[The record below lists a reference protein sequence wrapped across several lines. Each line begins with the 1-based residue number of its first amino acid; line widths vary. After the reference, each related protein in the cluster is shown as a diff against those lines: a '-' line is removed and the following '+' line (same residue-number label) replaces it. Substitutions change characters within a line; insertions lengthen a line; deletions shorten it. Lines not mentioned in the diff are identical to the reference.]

1 VAPGARSSWNHNT
14 HFHPFVLRG
23 LPPGA
28 TALDV
33 GSGEGLLTRRML
45 AAGAGHVTGLD
56 ASAPMVELARG
67 LAVGEP
73 RSADLDYVVA
83 DVLDA
88 AQLGTFD
95 LVACIATLHHLGLDR
110 GLERLRE
117 LTAPGGRLVVVGLA
131 RPSTPLDRVLD
142 VWSVP
147 VNRVATAARG
157 YWEHPAPVRDPD
169 ETYADVRAAA
179 ARALPGSTFRS
190 RLYWRYTI
198 EWRAPA

>member
-1 VAPGARSSWNHNT
+1 MVSGARSSWNHST
-14 HFHPFVLRG
+14 HFHPLVLRG
-23 LPPGA
+23 LRPGA
-28 TALDV
+28 SALDV

-88 AQLGTFD
+88 TQMGTFD
-95 LVACIATLHHLGLDR
+95 LVACVATLHHLDLDH

-131 RPSTPLDRVLD
+131 RPSTPLDRALSA
-142 VWSVP
+142 WSVP
-147 VNRVATAARG
+147 ANGVATAARG
-157 YWEHPAPVRDPD
+157 YWEHPAPLRDPD
-169 ETYADVRAAA
+169 KTYDDVRAAA

-198 EWRAPA
+198 EWQAPA

>member
-1 VAPGARSSWNHNT
+1 MASGARSSWNHNT
-14 HFHPFVLRG
+14 HFHPLVLRG
-23 LPPGA
+23 LRPGA

-56 ASAPMVELARG
+56 ASGPMVELARA
-67 LAVGEP
+67 LSVGEP

-88 AQLGTFD
+88 THVGTFD
-95 LVACIATLHHLGLDR
+95 LVACVATLHHLGLDR

-131 RPSTPLDRVLD
+131 RPSTPLDRTLSA
-142 VWSVP
+142 WSVP
-147 VNRVATAARG
+147 ANRVATASRG

-198 EWRAPA
+198 EWQAPA

>member
-1 VAPGARSSWNHNT
+1 VASGARAPWNHNT
-14 HFHPFVLRG
+14 HFHPLVLRG
-23 LPPGA
+23 LRAGS

-45 AAGAGHVTGLD
+45 AAGARHVTGLD
-56 ASAPMVELARG
+56 TSEPMVELARA
-67 LAVGEP
+67 LAAGEP

-88 AQLGTFD
+88 PRLGTFD
-95 LVACIATLHHLGLDR
+95 LVACVATLHHVGLER

-131 RPSTPLDRVLD
+131 RPSTRLDRALD
-142 VWSVP
+142 AWSVP
-147 VNRVATAARG
+147 ANRVASAARG

-169 ETYADVRAAA
+169 ESYDDVRAAA
-179 ARALPGSTFRS
+179 DRVLPGSTFRS

>member
-1 VAPGARSSWNHNT
+1 MASGTRSSWNHNT
-14 HFHPFVLRG
+14 HLHPFVLRG
-23 LPPGA
+23 LQVGA

-56 ASAPMVELARG
+56 VSAPMVELAWR
-67 LAVGEP
+67 LATREP

-88 AQLGTFD
+88 AHLGTFD
-95 LVACIATLHHLGLDR
+95 LVACIATLHHLGVDR
-110 GLERLRE
+110 GLERLRG
-117 LTAPGGRLVVVGLA
+117 LTAPGGCLVVVGLA
-131 RPSTPLDRVLD
+131 RPSTPLDRALGA
-142 VWSVP
+142 WSVP
-147 VNRVATAARG
+147 VNRAATAARG

-169 ETYADVRAAA
+169 ETYDDVRAAA
-179 ARALPGSTFRS
+179 ARTLPGSTFRS

>member
-1 VAPGARSSWNHNT
+1 MASGARSSWNHNT
-14 HFHPFVLRG
+14 HFHPLVLRG
-23 LPPGA
+23 LRPGA

-56 ASAPMVELARG
+56 ASGPMVELARA
-67 LAVGEP
+67 LSVGEP

-88 AQLGTFD
+88 THVGTFD
-95 LVACIATLHHLGLDR
+95 LVACVATLHHLGLDR

-131 RPSTPLDRVLD
+131 RPSTPLDRALSA
-142 VWSVP
+142 WSVP
-147 VNRVATAARG
+147 ANR
-157 YWEHPAPVRDPD
+157 
-169 ETYADVRAAA
+169 
-179 ARALPGSTFRS
+179 
-190 RLYWRYTI
+190 
-198 EWRAPA
+198 

>member
-1 VAPGARSSWNHNT
+1 VASGARSSWNHNT
-14 HFHPFVLRG
+14 HFHPLVLRG
-23 LPPGA
+23 LRPGA

-45 AAGAGHVTGLD
+45 AAGADHVTGLD
-56 ASAPMVELARG
+56 ASGPMVELARA
-67 LAVGEP
+67 LSAGEP

-88 AQLGTFD
+88 THVGTFD
-95 LVACIATLHHLGLDR
+95 LVACVATLHHLGLDR

-131 RPSTPLDRVLD
+131 RPSTPLDRTLSA
-142 VWSVP
+142 WSVP
-147 VNRVATAARG
+147 ANRVATASRG

-179 ARALPGSTFRS
+179 ARSLPGSTFRS

>member
-1 VAPGARSSWNHNT
+1 MASRVRSSWNHNT
-14 HFHPFVLRG
+14 HFHPLVLRG
-23 LPPGA
+23 LRPGA
-28 TALDV
+28 TALDI

-56 ASAPMVELARG
+56 VSAPMVELARA
-67 LAVGEP
+67 LAAGEP
-73 RSADLDYVVA
+73 RSADVGCVVA

-88 AQLGTFD
+88 MQERTFD
-95 LVACIATLHHLGLDR
+95 LVACVATLHHLDLDR

-131 RPSTPLDRVLD
+131 RPSTLLDRALSA
-142 VWSVP
+142 WSIP
-147 VNRVATAARG
+147 VNRVATAVRG
-157 YWEHPAPVRDPD
+157 YWEHPAPLRDPD

-179 ARALPGSTFRS
+179 ARVLPGSTFRA

>member
-1 VAPGARSSWNHNT
+1 MATGAQSSWNHNT
-14 HFHPFVLRG
+14 HFHPFVLHG
-23 LPPGA
+23 LRNGA

-33 GSGEGLLTRRML
+33 GCGEGLLTRRML
-45 AAGAGHVTGLD
+45 AAGACHVTGLD
-56 ASAPMVELARG
+56 ACAPMVELARQ

-73 RSADLDYVVA
+73 RSGDLDYVVA

-88 AQLGTFD
+88 TQVGAFD
-95 LVACIATLHHLGLDR
+95 LVVCVATLHHLGVDR

-131 RPSTPLDRVLD
+131 RPSTPLDRALGA
-142 VWSVP
+142 WSIP
-147 VNRVATAARG
+147 VKHLATAARG
-157 YWEHPAPVRDPD
+157 YWEHPAPLCEPV
-169 ETYADVRAAA
+169 ETYDDVRAAA
-179 ARALPGSTFRS
+179 ARTLPGSTFRS

>member
-1 VAPGARSSWNHNT
+1 MASGARSSWNHNT
-14 HFHPFVLRG
+14 HFHPLVLRG
-23 LPPGA
+23 LRPGA

-56 ASAPMVELARG
+56 ASGPMVELARA
-67 LAVGEP
+67 LSVGEP

-88 AQLGTFD
+88 THVGAFD
-95 LVACIATLHHLGLDR
+95 LVACVATLHHLGLDR

-131 RPSTPLDRVLD
+131 RPSTPLDRTLSA
-142 VWSVP
+142 WSIP
-147 VNRVATAARG
+147 ANRVTTAARG
-157 YWEHPAPVRDPD
+157 YWEHPAPLRDPD